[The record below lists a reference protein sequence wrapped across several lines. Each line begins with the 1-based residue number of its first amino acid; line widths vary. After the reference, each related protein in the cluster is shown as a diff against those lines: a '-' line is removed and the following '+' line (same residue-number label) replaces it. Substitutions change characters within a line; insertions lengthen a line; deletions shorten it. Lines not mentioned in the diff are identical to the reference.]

1 MFTFAMFAYMQCG
14 ILLLFDT
21 YGQYSQQ
28 IQYFRFRLIA
38 FVSLQSQRN
47 FVGHLQGE
55 LCKGLLQAVTCK
67 QVAIC
72 HLRVGRLQAATHVQE
87 QLYFRCCALV
97 FRAKIQNT
105 LSTDRQ
111 ISLILVQCRMLAV
124 IRQKLTQF
132 PRTR

>member
-1 MFTFAMFAYMQCG
+1 MKIMFTFAMFAYSVESFCFLIRTG
-14 ILLLFDT
+14 SIHN
-21 YGQYSQQ
+21 
-28 IQYFRFRLIA
+28 IYFRFRLIA

-87 QLYFRCCALV
+87 QQYFRCCALV